1 MKSKYKFAQKLILD
15 AGDFLRLH
23 LHDQLDIEIKGHFTD
38 LATQLDHQVQEML
51 VAQII
56 ARYPH
61 DLIYGEESEQR
72 SPIKEGRVWVIDPID
87 GTSNFIAQKTDFAIL
102 LAYFEDGIGQFG
114 LIYDVMADKLYHGGG
129 KFPVYENEQLLSPAE
144 TKPLSQSLIGINTGL
159 YAQNIA
165 GLANLADQMLGT
177 RSYGSAGIS
186 FSHVLSGR
194 LLIHASYLF
203 PWDYAAAAILGQS
216 LGYSL
221 VGFDGQEPSYEGRE
235 HVLFLPTTMLAE
247 IKGKLTYE
255 VTSGIH

>member
-1 MKSKYKFAQKLILD
+1 METKYKFAKELMLD
-15 AGDFLRLH
+15 AGNFLRLH
-23 LHDQLDIEIKGHFTD
+23 LYDQLDIEIKSHFTD
-38 LATQLDHQVQEML
+38 LVTHLDHQVQGLL
-51 VAQII
+51 VEQII
-56 ARYPH
+56 DRYPN
-61 DLIYGEESEQR
+61 DFIYSEENEQR
-72 SPIKEGRVWVIDPID
+72 SSIKKGRVWVIDPID

-129 KFPVYENEQLLSPAE
+129 KFPVYENKRLLSQAE
-144 TKPLSQSLIGINTGL
+144 NKPLAQSLIGINTGL
-159 YAQNIA
+159 YTQNIA

-186 FSHVLSGR
+186 FSHVLTGR

-203 PWDYAAAAILGQS
+203 PWDYASAAILGQS

-221 VGFDGQEPSYEGRE
+221 IGLDGQEPSYEGRE
-235 HVLFLPTTMLAE
+235 HVLFLPTSMLAE

-255 VTSGIH
+255 VTTGIH